1 MAEAGRG
8 WIHHRTPRNIAL
20 SDEAIEWLV
29 VLHSGRSSD
38 TDRNAYAEWRQRS
51 PAHEEAAREAEI
63 LFGQSGNTT
72 AAGDYQ
78 IMGDALAAPPYQQ
91 RARRLGRRALGASLV
106 AGITAWIAGPAFLS
120 SITAL
125 LATYHTAVGE
135 RRQIRLGDG
144 SSIWLN
150 TATSLSVE
158 FTERQRSVILH
169 AGEALFDVVRDQMRP
184 FVVRSGNGEAE
195 ALGTVYAVKRD
206 GATTNVSVQTG
217 AVAVRD
223 GEGEQRVEAGE
234 SVRYGDGIVSA
245 PVPVDMAD
253 LTSWTRGKLIFNQ
266 KALVTV
272 ALELG
277 RYRHS
282 RILVIG
288 HRLREMK
295 ITGVFDIDD
304 NEALLTALETSA
316 GARITRLPYLLMIH

>member
-1 MAEAGRG
+1 MDDARRGRT
-8 WIHHRTPRNIAL
+8 HRRTPRNIAL
-20 SDEAIEWLV
+20 SDKAIEWLV

-38 TDRNAYAEWRQRS
+38 TDREGYAEWQQRS
-51 PAHEEAAREAEI
+51 PAHEEAAREAED
-63 LFGQSGNTT
+63 LFRQSGGTM
-72 AAGDYQ
+72 AARDYQ
-78 IMGDALAAPPYQQ
+78 ITGDALASPPYLQ
-91 RARRLGRRALGASLV
+91 RAWRLGRRALGASLV
-106 AGITAWIAGPAFLS
+106 AGVTGWIAGPAFLS
-120 SITAL
+120 SMTAL
-125 LATYHTAVGE
+125 LASYHTSVGE
-135 RRQIRLGDG
+135 RRQIWLGDG

-150 TATSLSVE
+150 TATSLSVD
-158 FTERQRSVILH
+158 FTERQRRIILH
-169 AGEALFDVVRDQMRP
+169 AGEALFDVVRDQTRP

-223 GEGEQRVEAGE
+223 GEGEQRVEAGQ

-245 PVPVDMAD
+245 PVLVDMAD

-266 KALVTV
+266 KTLVTV
-272 ALELG
+272 ASELG

-288 HRLREMK
+288 HKLREMK